1 MTERENKMTTRKT
14 TIIINEKA
22 EITAIG
28 EKNTKSCKQVVCL
41 DDRRVFTSV
50 FDAAKAYGT
59 NPSCISQCCNG
70 KSKTSM
76 GRRFCFLK
84 DIALYLSEIFA
95 DYNIK
100 AEKAAAYDALKA
112 EENAAREAEEKYQ
125 HDLKVAE
132 GRYSRCQELYDKAT
146 AKLLNAEDRLKEAY
160 NELLAVKERGAQLTI

>member
-1 MTERENKMTTRKT
+1 MTQT

-28 EKNTKSCKQVVCL
+28 AKHSKACKQVVCL
-41 DDRRVFTSV
+41 DERRVFTSV

-59 NPSCISQCCNG
+59 TPSCISQCCNG
-70 KSKTSM
+70 KNKTAK
-76 GRRFCFLK
+76 GHTFCFLK
-84 DIALYLSEIFA
+84 DIAMHLNEMFA

-132 GRYSRCQELYDKAT
+132 GRYSRCHEIYNKAE
-146 AKLLNAEDRLKEAY
+146 AKFISAKDRLKEAY
-160 NELLAVKERGAQLTI
+160 NELLAVKERGAQFISSSN